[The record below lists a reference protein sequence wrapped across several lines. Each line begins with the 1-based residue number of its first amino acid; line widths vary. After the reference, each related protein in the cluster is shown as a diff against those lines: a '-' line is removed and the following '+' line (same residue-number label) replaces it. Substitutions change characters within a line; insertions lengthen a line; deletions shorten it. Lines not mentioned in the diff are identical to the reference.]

1 MHVQRYISRR
11 QALGVMGAGIASLA
25 LPKFG
30 LLAHVE
36 PALAASGSKLTPEL
50 TEGPYWVNTML
61 HRSDVRAN
69 TGSATTLPGA
79 VQPGVPLLL
88 AIRVLDASRG
98 SSLLDGVAVDIWH
111 ANALGLYSDESVQQ
125 VGGGTTAQSTTG
137 ENFLRGYQITGEDP
151 GIYRKATAGQVSFR
165 TIWPGWYSGRAIHIH
180 VRVRKLSGSGATIA
194 GYTTQIFFSDADNN
208 RVLSGVA
215 PYNTRSPQRDPT
227 TDEGDTVLQTSEI
240 HDKRGPRAWHRH
252 ERLQNHLHH
261 SSRCFRD
268 DRDGQ
273 PGQTLQRRIRG
284 PTTVGGRAPI
294 NRRVASGKSLSRTSL
309 SPRVKWGFCWIV
321 KVPWQR
327 LEVHQPLRR
336 GGMQAWSLHQDRS
349 VTGDS
354 ATSVP

>member
-11 QALGVMGAGIASLA
+11 QALGVLGAGIASLA

-88 AIRVLDASRG
+88 AIRVLDASR
-98 SSLLDGVAVDIWH
+98 SSSPLDGVAVDIWH

-125 VGGGTTAQSTTG
+125 IGGGTTAQSTNG

-227 TDEGDTVLQTSEI
+227 TDESDTVLQTSEFTTNVVPV
-240 HDKRGPRAWHRH
+240 RGTVTSGFRTTFTI
-252 ERLQNHLHH
+252 RLDA
-261 SSRCFRD
+261 SE
-268 DRDGQ
+268 
-273 PGQTLQRRIRG
+273 
-284 PTTVGGRAPI
+284 TTVTGSLARPSSGG
-294 NRRVASGKSLSRTSL
+294 
-309 SPRVKWGFCWIV
+309 F
-321 KVPWQR
+321 
-327 LEVHQPLRR
+327 
-336 GGMQAWSLHQDRS
+336 GG
-349 VTGDS
+349 
-354 ATSVP
+354 PPP

>member
-88 AIRVLDASRG
+88 AIRVLDASR
-98 SSLLDGVAVDIWH
+98 SSSPLDGVAVDIWH

-125 VGGGTTAQSTTG
+125 VGGGTTAQSTNG

-227 TDEGDTVLQTSEI
+227 TDESDTVLQTSEFTTNVVPV
-240 HDKRGPRAWHRH
+240 RGTVTSGFRTTFTI
-252 ERLQNHLHH
+252 RLDA
-261 SSRCFRD
+261 SE
-268 DRDGQ
+268 
-273 PGQTLQRRIRG
+273 
-284 PTTVGGRAPI
+284 TTVTGSLARPSSGG
-294 NRRVASGKSLSRTSL
+294 
-309 SPRVKWGFCWIV
+309 F
-321 KVPWQR
+321 
-327 LEVHQPLRR
+327 
-336 GGMQAWSLHQDRS
+336 GG
-349 VTGDS
+349 
-354 ATSVP
+354 PPP

>member
-11 QALGVMGAGIASLA
+11 QALGVLGAGIASLA

-88 AIRVLDASRG
+88 AIRVLDASR
-98 SSLLDGVAVDIWH
+98 SSSPLDVVAVDIWH

-125 VGGGTTAQSTTG
+125 VGGRTTAQSTNG

-227 TDEGDTVLQTSEI
+227 TDESDTVLQTSEFTTNVVPV
-240 HDKRGPRAWHRH
+240 RGTVTSGFRTTFTI
-252 ERLQNHLHH
+252 RLDA
-261 SSRCFRD
+261 SE
-268 DRDGQ
+268 
-273 PGQTLQRRIRG
+273 
-284 PTTVGGRAPI
+284 TTVTGSLARPSSGG
-294 NRRVASGKSLSRTSL
+294 
-309 SPRVKWGFCWIV
+309 F
-321 KVPWQR
+321 
-327 LEVHQPLRR
+327 
-336 GGMQAWSLHQDRS
+336 GG
-349 VTGDS
+349 
-354 ATSVP
+354 PPP

>member
-227 TDEGDTVLQTSEI
+227 TDEGDTVLQTSEFTTNVVPV
-240 HDKRGPRAWHRH
+240 RGTVTSGFRTTFTI
-252 ERLQNHLHH
+252 RLDA
-261 SSRCFRD
+261 SE
-268 DRDGQ
+268 
-273 PGQTLQRRIRG
+273 
-284 PTTVGGRAPI
+284 TTVTGSLARPSSGG
-294 NRRVASGKSLSRTSL
+294 
-309 SPRVKWGFCWIV
+309 F
-321 KVPWQR
+321 
-327 LEVHQPLRR
+327 
-336 GGMQAWSLHQDRS
+336 GG
-349 VTGDS
+349 
-354 ATSVP
+354 PPP

>member
-11 QALGVMGAGIASLA
+11 QALGVMGAGIASIA

-30 LLAHVE
+30 LLADVE
-36 PALAASGSKLTPEL
+36 PALAATSGSALTPEL

-88 AIRVLDASRG
+88 AIRVLDASR
-98 SSLLDGVAVDIWH
+98 SSSPLDGVAVDIWH
-111 ANALGLYSDESVQQ
+111 ANAHGLYSDESVQQ
-125 VGGGTTAQSTTG
+125 VGGGTTAQSTNG

-180 VRVRKLSGSGATIA
+180 VRVRVRKLSGSGATIA

-227 TDEGDTVLQTSEI
+227 TDESDTVLQTSEFASNVVRVHGTVTSGFRTTFTI
-240 HDKRGPRAWHRH
+240 RLDASETTATGSLARPSSGGFGGP
-252 ERLQNHLHH
+252 
-261 SSRCFRD
+261 
-268 DRDGQ
+268 
-273 PGQTLQRRIRG
+273 P
-284 PTTVGGRAPI
+284 P
-294 NRRVASGKSLSRTSL
+294 
-309 SPRVKWGFCWIV
+309 
-321 KVPWQR
+321 
-327 LEVHQPLRR
+327 
-336 GGMQAWSLHQDRS
+336 
-349 VTGDS
+349 
-354 ATSVP
+354 

>member
-11 QALGVMGAGIASLA
+11 QALGVLGAGIASLA

-88 AIRVLDASRG
+88 AIRVLDASR
-98 SSLLDGVAVDIWH
+98 SSSPLDVVAVDIWH

-125 VGGGTTAQSTTG
+125 VGGGTTAQSTNG

-227 TDEGDTVLQTSEI
+227 TDESDTVLQTSEFTTNVVPV
-240 HDKRGPRAWHRH
+240 RGTVTSGFRTTFTI
-252 ERLQNHLHH
+252 RLDA
-261 SSRCFRD
+261 SE
-268 DRDGQ
+268 
-273 PGQTLQRRIRG
+273 
-284 PTTVGGRAPI
+284 TTVTGSLARPSSGG
-294 NRRVASGKSLSRTSL
+294 
-309 SPRVKWGFCWIV
+309 F
-321 KVPWQR
+321 
-327 LEVHQPLRR
+327 
-336 GGMQAWSLHQDRS
+336 GG
-349 VTGDS
+349 
-354 ATSVP
+354 PPP

>member
-11 QALGVMGAGIASLA
+11 QALRVMGAGIASLA

-30 LLAHVE
+30 FVHVE

-88 AIRVLDASRG
+88 AIRVLDASR
-98 SSLLDGVAVDIWH
+98 SSSPLDGVAVDIWH

-125 VGGGTTAQSTTG
+125 VGGGTTAQSTNG

-227 TDEGDTVLQTSEI
+227 TDESDTVLQTSEFTTNVVPV
-240 HDKRGPRAWHRH
+240 RGTVTSGFRTTFTI
-252 ERLQNHLHH
+252 RLDA
-261 SSRCFRD
+261 SE
-268 DRDGQ
+268 
-273 PGQTLQRRIRG
+273 
-284 PTTVGGRAPI
+284 TTVTGSLARPSSGG
-294 NRRVASGKSLSRTSL
+294 
-309 SPRVKWGFCWIV
+309 F
-321 KVPWQR
+321 
-327 LEVHQPLRR
+327 
-336 GGMQAWSLHQDRS
+336 GG
-349 VTGDS
+349 
-354 ATSVP
+354 PPP

>member
-11 QALGVMGAGIASLA
+11 QALGVMGAGIASMA

-30 LLAHVE
+30 LLADVE
-36 PALAASGSKLTPEL
+36 PALAATSGSALTPEL

-69 TGSATTLPGA
+69 AGSATTLPGA

-88 AIRVLDASRG
+88 AIRVLDASR
-98 SSLLDGVAVDIWH
+98 SSSPLDGVAVDIWH
-111 ANALGLYSDESVQQ
+111 ANAHGLYSDESVQQ
-125 VGGGTTAQSTTG
+125 VGGGTTAQSTNG

-208 RVLSGVA
+208 RVLSGVP

-227 TDEGDTVLQTSEI
+227 TDESDTVLQTSEYASNVVPVHGTVTSGFRTTFTI
-240 HDKRGPRAWHRH
+240 RLDTSETTATGSLARPSSGGFGGP
-252 ERLQNHLHH
+252 
-261 SSRCFRD
+261 
-268 DRDGQ
+268 
-273 PGQTLQRRIRG
+273 P
-284 PTTVGGRAPI
+284 P
-294 NRRVASGKSLSRTSL
+294 
-309 SPRVKWGFCWIV
+309 
-321 KVPWQR
+321 
-327 LEVHQPLRR
+327 
-336 GGMQAWSLHQDRS
+336 
-349 VTGDS
+349 
-354 ATSVP
+354 

>member
-30 LLAHVE
+30 FVHVE

-88 AIRVLDASRG
+88 AIRVLDASR
-98 SSLLDGVAVDIWH
+98 SSSPLDGVAVDIWH

-125 VGGGTTAQSTTG
+125 VGGGTTAQSTNG

-180 VRVRKLSGSGATIA
+180 VRVRVRKLSGSGATIA

-227 TDEGDTVLQTSEI
+227 TDESDTVLQTSEFTTNVVPV
-240 HDKRGPRAWHRH
+240 RGTVTSGFRTTFTI
-252 ERLQNHLHH
+252 RLDA
-261 SSRCFRD
+261 SE
-268 DRDGQ
+268 
-273 PGQTLQRRIRG
+273 
-284 PTTVGGRAPI
+284 TTVTGSLARPSSGG
-294 NRRVASGKSLSRTSL
+294 
-309 SPRVKWGFCWIV
+309 F
-321 KVPWQR
+321 
-327 LEVHQPLRR
+327 
-336 GGMQAWSLHQDRS
+336 GG
-349 VTGDS
+349 
-354 ATSVP
+354 PPP

>member
-11 QALGVMGAGIASLA
+11 QALGVLGAGIASLA

-88 AIRVLDASRG
+88 AIRVLDASR
-98 SSLLDGVAVDIWH
+98 SSSPLDGVAVDIWH
-111 ANALGLYSDESVQQ
+111 ANALGLYSDESLQQ
-125 VGGGTTAQSTTG
+125 VGGGTTAQSTNG

-180 VRVRKLSGSGATIA
+180 VRVRKLSGSGATTA

-208 RVLSGVA
+208 RVLSGAA

-227 TDEGDTVLQTSEI
+227 TDESDTVLQTSEFTTNVVPV
-240 HDKRGPRAWHRH
+240 RGTVTSGFRTTFTI
-252 ERLQNHLHH
+252 RLDA
-261 SSRCFRD
+261 SE
-268 DRDGQ
+268 
-273 PGQTLQRRIRG
+273 
-284 PTTVGGRAPI
+284 TTVTGSLARPSSGG
-294 NRRVASGKSLSRTSL
+294 
-309 SPRVKWGFCWIV
+309 F
-321 KVPWQR
+321 
-327 LEVHQPLRR
+327 
-336 GGMQAWSLHQDRS
+336 GG
-349 VTGDS
+349 
-354 ATSVP
+354 PPP